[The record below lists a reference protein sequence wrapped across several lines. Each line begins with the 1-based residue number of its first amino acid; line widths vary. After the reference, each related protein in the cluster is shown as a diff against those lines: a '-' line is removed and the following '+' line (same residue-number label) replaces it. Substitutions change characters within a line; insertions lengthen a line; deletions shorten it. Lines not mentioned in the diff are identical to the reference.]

1 MKKEDFSM
9 KKFLSLF
16 IAATLLL
23 SMLFITPVFAEGEP
37 ASYAKDT
44 VIQATVLMPE
54 ASAFTAIE
62 GKLTYDSTALE
73 YCSGTFEAPN
83 VPGLVFSDKVA
94 GKFTFNTSKI
104 ENAFDISEDHVIFK
118 AQFTVLED
126 DTVPD
131 FTSTIEDVY
140 ILNGIQFID
149 VSKTSVVQ
157 ISVVSTPST
166 ESTDSSEETQASYE
180 SQSTQASESQST
192 QASESQSVP
201 ATESQETQSTEPAS
215 ARTVYYIDT
224 IGWTDVYA
232 YAYFDT
238 YIEGDLPGTKMTYV
252 GVDDDNN
259 PIYSVEVPADSAF
272 IIFNDGK
279 GTQTPAGTLTDDVR
293 TFFMKDGK
301 LDHYSHVTPTDS
313 QETQA
318 SESQETQAT
327 ESTNA
332 DEGYPVTFVTDGHAT
347 INVYHTRNYATS
359 AVDENVTTAVSRN
372 RDTGEPDS
380 IDEDAQINFLV
391 VLENGYEIDS
401 VTALPATNYKNL
413 KGSDETLVDN
423 MYRIT
428 KVAGELT
435 ITVTTKLS
443 ATQDTSATESS
454 ETTATES
461 SETTATSSSETTATE
476 SSETTA
482 TSSSETTA
490 TESSE
495 TQATTPTQAPAT
507 TIKVTAAKKTIY
519 VNASTTVKATV
530 TNGIGTTKF
539 KSSNTKV
546 ATVTSA
552 GKVTG
557 KKAGSVTI
565 TATNNGKSASVKI
578 KIVKRANP
586 MTVKAKAIKASSAK
600 TKSFTKAKAFTV
612 KKAKGTVTFK
622 KTKGDKKIT
631 VTKKGKVTVK
641 KGLKKGT
648 YKVKVKV
655 TAKGTVAYNAKSK
668 TVTLKVTVK

>member
-1 MKKEDFSM
+1 M
-9 KKFLSLF
+9 KKFLALF
-16 IAATLLL
+16 LAVTLLL
-23 SMLFITPVFAEGEP
+23 GTLLITPVFAEGEP
-37 ASYAKDT
+37 ESYAKDT

-54 ASAFTAIE
+54 TDAFTAIE
-62 GKLTYDSTALE
+62 GKLTYDSTTLE
-73 YCSGTFEAPN
+73 YCAGTFEAPN
-83 VPGLVFSDKVA
+83 VSGMVSGNKSV
-94 GKFTFNTSKI
+94 GKISFNTSNI
-104 ENAFDISEDHVIFK
+104 NNSYDISDDHVLFK
-118 AQFTVLED
+118 AQFKVLAD
-126 DTVPD
+126 NTVPAI
-131 FTSTIEDVY
+131 TSDVEDIY

-149 VSKTSVVQ
+149 VSKNSVVK
-157 ISVVSTPST
+157 ISAVSAPSTDDTTAT
-166 ESTDSSEETQASYE
+166 ESTQPSE

-192 QASESQSVP
+192 QASESQSTP
-201 ATESQETQSTEPAS
+201 ATESQDTQASEPAS
-215 ARTVYYIDT
+215 TRTVYYIDT
-224 IGWTDVYA
+224 LGWDAVYA
-232 YAYFDT
+232 YAYSDT
-238 YIEGDLPGTKMTYV
+238 YLETELPGTQMTYF

-259 PIYSVEVPADSAF
+259 PIYSVEVPLDAAF

-279 GTQTPAGTLTDDVR
+279 GTQTPAGALTDDAT
-293 TFFMKDGK
+293 TFYMKDGV
-301 LDHYSHVTPTDS
+301 LDHYSHITP
-313 QETQA
+313 
-318 SESQETQAT
+318 SESQDTQAT
-327 ESTNA
+327 ESTTA

-401 VTALPATNYKNL
+401 VTAEPTTNYKNL
-413 KGSDETLVDN
+413 KGSDETLVEN

-443 ATQDTSATESS
+443 ETQDTTATESS

-461 SETTATSSSETTATE
+461 SETTATESSETTATE

-482 TSSSETTA
+482 TQSSETTA

-495 TQATTPTQAPAT
+495 TQATTPTQAPVT
-507 TIKVTAAKKTIY
+507 TIKVSAAKKTIY

-530 TNGIGTTKF
+530 TNPLGTTKF

-546 ATVTSA
+546 ATVNAS

-578 KIVKRANP
+578 KVVKKANP
-586 MTVKAKAIKASSAK
+586 MTVKAKTIKASSKK
-600 TKSFTKAKAFTV
+600 TQSFAKAKAFTA
-612 KKAKGTVTFK
+612 KNAKGAVTFK
-622 KTKGDKKIT
+622 KSKGNKKIS
-631 VTKKGKVTVK
+631 VSSKGKVTVK

-648 YKVKVKV
+648 YKVTVKV
-655 TAKGTVAYNAKSK
+655 TAKGNTAYKAKTK
-668 TVTLKVTVK
+668 KVTLKVTVK

>member
-1 MKKEDFSM
+1 M

-37 ASYAKDT
+37 ESYAKDT

-73 YCSGTFEAPN
+73 YCAGTFEAPN

-104 ENAFDISEDHVIFK
+104 ENAFDISEDHVIFR
-118 AQFTVLED
+118 AQFTVLAD

-140 ILNGIQFID
+140 IVNGIQFVD
-149 VSKTSVVQ
+149 VSKTSTVQ

-166 ESTDSSEETQASYE
+166 DSTESTQASSE

-215 ARTVYYIDT
+215 SRTVYYIDT
-224 IGWTDVYA
+224 LGWTDVYA
-232 YAYFDT
+232 YAYSDT
-238 YIEGDLPGTKMTYV
+238 YNDGDLPGTKMTYFD
-252 GVDDDNN
+252 VDDDNN

-279 GTQTPAGTLTDDVR
+279 GTQTPAGTLTDDVS
-293 TFFMKDGK
+293 TFFMKDGT
-301 LDHYSHVTPTDS
+301 LDHYSHITPTDS

-359 AVDENVTTAVSRN
+359 AVDENVTAAVSRN

-443 ATQDTSATESS
+443 ETQDTSATESS

-482 TSSSETTA
+482 T
-490 TESSE
+490 ESSE
-495 TQATTPTQAPAT
+495 TQATAPTQAPAT

-530 TNGIGTTKF
+530 SNPVGTTKF

-586 MTVKAKAIKASSAK
+586 MTVKAKAIKASSKK
-600 TKSFTKAKAFTV
+600 TQTFKKAKAFTV

-622 KTKGDKKIT
+622 KVKGDKNIT
-631 VTKKGKVTVK
+631 VTSKGNVTVK
-641 KGLKKGT
+641 KGIKKGA

-655 TAKGTVAYNAKSK
+655 TAKGNTAYNAKTK